1 MEGDDKIAVLLGAER
16 SVQSVVGHPVAH
28 SGEAAAALFQEVHR
42 RKGLMN
48 NLGFNGRQARLAIGE
63 EFSILQPRLDA
74 PSRFRASA
82 LPKH

>member
-1 MEGDDKIAVLLGAER
+1 
-16 SVQSVVGHPVAH
+16 
-28 SGEAAAALFQEVHR
+28 VHR

-48 NLGFNGRQARLAIGE
+48 NLEFNGRQARLAIGE